1 MRIGYPCINRTIGC
15 TANSTFR
22 LKSYSETRLKQ
33 TVKNNLDC
41 LRRILQFNLEHRLY
55 FFRLSS
61 DLVPFASHPINEFN
75 WQKHFQKEFEEIGEF
90 ITKNRMRISMHPD
103 QFTLINSIK
112 EDIFERSK
120 KELKYHA
127 EILDLLQ
134 LGTSAKIQIHV
145 GGAYGDKEKS
155 AERFV
160 TRFGKLDYSIL
171 RRLVI
176 ENDDKSYDLND
187 CLKINT
193 QVQIPILFDVFHHR
207 LNNSGKQKTEE
218 SFKLAARTWDEKR
231 DGIPMVDYSSQE
243 PNGSPR
249 QHSETININDFCLFL
264 KQTKPF
270 DFDVMLEIKDKEKS
284 AIKAIDLANT
294 DERVNNFLKNNFSS
308 LVA

>member
-1 MRIGYPCINRTIGC
+1 VRIGYPCINRTIGC